1 MKLRLRVNDVIVK
14 VVKGFQ
20 RLLLTGKNHIFDLFR
35 CLKTKLG
42 YPIFMFLLR
51 LIIV

>member
-1 MKLRLRVNDVIVK
+1 MFIYNLDNFSEVLRLRVNHVIVK

-35 CLKTKLG
+35 CLKLS
-42 YPIFMFLLR
+42 
-51 LIIV
+51 